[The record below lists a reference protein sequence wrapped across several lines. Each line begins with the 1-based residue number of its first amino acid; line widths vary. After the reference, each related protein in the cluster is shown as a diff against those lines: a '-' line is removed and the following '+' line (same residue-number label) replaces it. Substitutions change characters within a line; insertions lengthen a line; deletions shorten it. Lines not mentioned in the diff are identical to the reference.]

1 MGEPTGFIK
10 YQRRVAGKEP
20 AQERIKH
27 YNEFLAILPAEELAL
42 QGARCMDCGV
52 PFCHAGCPLGNI
64 IPDFNDLVYRED
76 WQEAASISTRR
87 PAGTPRIWWIFS
99 MPILEAWMRS

>member
-10 YQRRVAGKEP
+10 YQRTVAGKEP

-64 IPDFNDLVYRED
+64 IPDFNDLV
-76 WQEAASISTRR
+76 
-87 PAGTPRIWWIFS
+87 
-99 MPILEAWMRS
+99 LRSVVDAPMCNAR